1 MMRIAILFWFGFLLI
16 GVFCSVRGGEP
27 SVVSSSVSGV
37 TVYPDR
43 ARVTRT
49 GSVTLAAGESVLQFS
64 DLPDGLEEDSVV
76 VRAQSD
82 VPVTIEG
89 IDIRHEFLAASAVPK
104 AQELQRQLRELEDQQ
119 KSLEAK
125 KSVLEES
132 RGFFRNLSA
141 GLSKGEKE
149 LGNLDDIGKLYAYY
163 VGEISKLADE
173 ILSVQRSESK
183 LQPEIDRVRRELDS
197 LNSAEQKTQ
206 RTVFASVKAEGQAKV
221 DFTLSY
227 AIGNAYW
234 TPSYDARVDSASGKV
249 ELVYNALVRQQTGED
264 WSNVQLVL
272 STAQPGRNGKMP
284 ELEPAFV
291 DFKSEESVSAPLPGA
306 QFRSSM
312 PAPAD
317 AKKLT
322 VQSTDAHAV
331 VQTAG
336 LAVSYEVQLPVVI
349 PADGQSHRTNV
360 LVVNLEGKPEYV
372 TTPKLDLG
380 VFLRLHLVNT
390 SEALLLPGPV
400 SVFRDGEFTGT
411 TPMNLLPS
419 GGDFDLYVGKDDSIR
434 VDRKDVV
441 HKRSETGILNRKEVE
456 DATYQIS
463 VQNFRGNPIKL
474 LIYDQIPVSRN
485 ADLVVNQGAFSD
497 KPATFDKDSG
507 KLTWNI
513 DLGPKI
519 KKIIE
524 FNYSME
530 WPKGKEIVGG
540 F

>member
-1 MMRIAILFWFGFLLI
+1 MRIAILFGLGFLLI
-16 GVFCSVRGGEP
+16 GVFCSARGGEP
-27 SVVSSSVSGV
+27 ALVSSSVSGV
-37 TVYPDR
+37 IVYPDR

-49 GSVTLAAGESVLQFS
+49 GSVILAEGESVLQFS
-64 DLPDGLEEDSVV
+64 GLPDGLEEDSVV
-76 VRAQSD
+76 VRGQSD

-89 IDIRHEFLAASAVPK
+89 IDIRQEFLAASAIPK
-104 AQELQRQLRELEDQQ
+104 AQELRELEDQK

-125 KSVLEES
+125 QSILEES

-141 GLSKGEKE
+141 GLGKGEKE
-149 LGNLDDIGKLYAYY
+149 LANLDDIGKLYTFY

-173 ILSVQRSESK
+173 ILSVQRSEGK

-197 LNSAEQKTQ
+197 LNSTERKSQ
-206 RTVFASVKAEGQAKV
+206 RTVFVSVKAGGPTKA

-227 AIGNAYW
+227 LIGNAYW
-234 TPSYDARVDSASGKV
+234 TPNYDARVDSATGKV
-249 ELVYNALVRQQTGED
+249 ELLYNALVRQRTGED
-264 WSNVQLVL
+264 WSNVRLVL
-272 STAQPGRNGKMP
+272 STAQPGRNGRMP

-291 DFKSEESVSAPLPGA
+291 DFKPEEPVSVPVAGT
-306 QFRSSM
+306 QFGSNM
-312 PAPAD
+312 PAPQAPPES
-317 AKKLT
+317 KKLT
-322 VQSTDAHAV
+322 VQSTDAQAAV
-331 VQTAG
+331 QAAG
-336 LAVSYEVQLPVVI
+336 LAVSYEVQGAVVI

-360 LVVNLEGKPEYV
+360 LLVTLEGKPEYV

-390 SEALLLPGPV
+390 SEALMLPGSV

-411 TPMNLLPS
+411 IPMNLLPS
-419 GGDFDLYVGKDDSIR
+419 GGEFDLYVGKDDSVK
-434 VDRKDVV
+434 VDRKEVV

-463 VQNFRGNPIKL
+463 LQNFRGNPIKL
-474 LIYDQIPVSRN
+474 LIYDQLPVSRN

-497 KPATFDKDSG
+497 KPTTFDKDSG

-519 KKIIE
+519 KKTIQ

-530 WPKGKEIVGG
+530 WPKGKQIVGG
-540 F
+540 L